1 MAYNSNN
8 HKMRVAH
15 VLEVYNSI
23 KERDI
28 PDTRVLT
35 ILKRDHN
42 ILISYRTLMNYKG
55 KKPSELNT
63 NQLSI
68 FDIAS

>member
-1 MAYNSNN
+1 
-8 HKMRVAH
+8 MRVAH